1 MPAFDRY
8 SVQIYGGADG
18 LHGLRA
24 AIYLS
29 EGADG
34 RAWVYFHKAGDT
46 VPADIE
52 TATGFIVM
60 HLPAARLDSVVDL
73 LRNERPLFISF
84 ASGIARLSTGAEQV
98 GDEEGGAG

>member
-8 SVQIYGGADG
+8 SVQVYGGADG
-18 LHGLRA
+18 LQGLRA

-29 EGADG
+29 EGAAG
-34 RAWVYFHKAGDT
+34 RAWIYFHKAGDP
-46 VPADIE
+46 VPADLK

-60 HLPAARLDSVVDL
+60 HLPEARFDSVVDL
-73 LRNERPLFISF
+73 LRHERPLFISF

-98 GDEEGGAG
+98 GEGEG